1 MSRSL
6 IKVRN
11 FLALTALS
19 AAVGLGACSKS
30 GEPTNDVGG
39 LKVALAVQGGYTVN
53 SVSYTVN
60 ASPGGAVVK
69 SGTIDVS
76 GAGANISFALELPPG
91 TDTITLTAT
100 STTGVTFTGT
110 SPAFT
115 VVSGQTVGVSVTL
128 TNTVADAGTAPG
140 QVDVNGTIVPGDHP
154 PQIAFVV
161 VSPLQIAVG
170 GTINVSVTATDPDV
184 GDVLSYAWTAT
195 PDGAFASATSDTTT
209 FSSSTVGTKTLKITV
224 SDNHAP
230 TALTAS
236 VSVAVNVIS
245 VAGTGGST
253 GAAGAPATG
262 GTTGTGGI
270 AATGGTTG
278 TGGIAATGGTTGT
291 GGIAATG
298 GTTGTGGIAATG
310 GTTGAAGAPA
320 TGGTT
325 GTGGSPA
332 TGGTTGAAG
341 SSGPSALETA
351 ELGISAID
359 PNALTYSHGQDSDGN
374 QIPNGWGPST
384 LPTVAQQQASAA
396 LIRAIA
402 AGLPGSVRNS
412 TNTANAVPG
421 TPTSPSANVPNPP
434 NALLTLGTNPS
445 SLLSG
450 SGIGTDAATQ
460 ALLLAYSNAAIADS
474 ATPAGPNDPGGLTAT
489 QAASLATLGA
499 YIASESID
507 PSSAIGIASNIVTY
521 AVQYGL
527 EAQLQAF

>member
-11 FLALTALS
+11 LLALTALS
-19 AAVGLGACSKS
+19 AAVGLGACSRS
-30 GEPTNDVGG
+30 SEPGNDVGG

-69 SGTIDVS
+69 SGAVDVS
-76 GAGANISFALELPPG
+76 GAGASISFALELPPG
-91 TDTITLTAT
+91 TDTITLTAA

-140 QVDVNGTIVPGDHP
+140 QVDVNATIVPGDHP
-154 PQIAFVV
+154 PQLTFVV

-170 GTINVSVTATDPDV
+170 GTVNVSVTATDPDV

-209 FSSSTVGTKTLKITV
+209 FSSGTVGTKTLKITV

-230 TALTAS
+230 TALATS

-245 VAGTGGST
+245 VTGTGGST

-262 GTTGTGGI
+262 GPTGTGG
-270 AATGGTTG
+270 T
-278 TGGIAATGGTTGT
+278 
-291 GGIAATG
+291 
-298 GTTGTGGIAATG
+298 AATG

-325 GTGGSPA
+325 GTGGTPA

-341 SSGPSALETA
+341 SSGPSALQTA
-351 ELGISAID
+351 ELAISAID
-359 PNALTYSHGQDSDGN
+359 PNALTYAHGQDSDGN
-374 QIPNGWGPST
+374 QIPIGWGPST

-402 AGLPGSVRNS
+402 VGLPGSVRNS

-421 TPTSPSANVPNPP
+421 TPTSPSGNVPNPP

-460 ALLLAYSNAAIADS
+460 ALLQAYSNAAIADS